1 MKNFIVLAAIGA
13 AAVGCGSPAKLTES
27 QEYFV
32 GRGVA
37 ANAIVVT
44 QGLQVGD
51 LEDYVN
57 RVGLTIAL
65 ASDRPETFKGYYF
78 GVLRTDTVNAFAAP
92 GGFIFVTTAAIK
104 LMNNEDELAAVIAHE
119 VAHVNLRHPEEFA
132 NKATQKSGVMDI
144 VAKGEH
150 LGTAGSFL
158 GGVLGK
164 AGYSREGDLVKSVGE
179 NLAKVVKAFGGM
191 LDEYLQEIM
200 VNGYGREAEL
210 KADALAID
218 LLTRADVRYDPSA
231 LKSFIAR
238 LPKSDRG
245 VWTDH
250 PELKDRLQLIDE
262 GIQKRGAKS
271 AIDPERT
278 KRFLAM
284 KLVLGQ

>member
-1 MKNFIVLAAIGA
+1 MKRIVLLLSVLAAA
-13 AAVGCGSPAKLTES
+13 GCGSPAKLTES
-27 QEYFV
+27 QEYYV

-37 ANAIVVT
+37 ANAIVAT
-44 QGLQVGD
+44 QGLRAGD
-51 LEDYVN
+51 LEEYVN
-57 RVGLTIAL
+57 QVGLTVAL

-78 GVLRTDTVNAFAAP
+78 GVLQTETVNAFAAP

-104 LMNNEDELAAVIAHE
+104 LMQNEDELAAVLAHE
-119 VAHVNLRHPEEFA
+119 IAHVNLRHPEEFA
-132 NKATQKSGVMDI
+132 NQETKKSGVMDI

-150 LGTAGSFL
+150 LGAAGSVV
-158 GGVLGK
+158 GGILSATGH
-164 AGYSREGDLVKSVGE
+164 AREGEAVKTVGE

-191 LDEYLQEIM
+191 LDKYLQEVM

-210 KADALAID
+210 KADALAVD

-231 LKSFIAR
+231 LKAFIAR

-262 GIQKRGAKS
+262 AIKKRGAKS

-278 KRFLAM
+278 KRFNASRV
-284 KLVLGQ
+284 VLGQ